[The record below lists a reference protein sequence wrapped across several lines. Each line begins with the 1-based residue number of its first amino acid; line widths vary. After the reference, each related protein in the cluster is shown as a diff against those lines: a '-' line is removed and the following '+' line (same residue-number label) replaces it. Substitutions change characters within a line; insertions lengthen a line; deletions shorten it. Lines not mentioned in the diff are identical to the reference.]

1 VSARPAWT
9 VSETTSYKPKS
20 WDEDQVTE
28 HFPSKREA
36 LSSVPSTEKKKRERE
51 RERRSEDYTG

>member
-28 HFPSKREA
+28 HLPSKQEA

-51 RERRSEDYTG
+51 REREKI